1 VLSPLFGKFALKTC
15 AQLWVMGTRPAHQEA
30 TQESAVIEASAAH
43 HNCDLGRFATR
54 CAHRRLSRDREP
66 VIQREGLIRL
76 RDINASVGSL
86 CKNARREL
94 IGANVKAAKDLA

>member
-15 AQLWVMGTRPAHQEA
+15 AQLWVMWTRPAHQEA
-30 TQESAVIEASAAH
+30 TQEPAVIEASAAH

-86 CKNARREL
+86 CKNARWEL